1 MTVEVAE
8 MFVRQMSPEEYPRLT
23 EFAVE
28 HVLKS
33 DYDFGL
39 EFDFGLDL
47 ILDGLERVC
56 VSN

>member
-1 MTVEVAE
+1 
-8 MFVRQMSPEEYPRLT
+8 MSPEEFPRLT

-39 EFDFGLDL
+39 EFYFGLDL
-47 ILDGLERVC
+47 ILDGLERMC
-56 VSN
+56 VSK